1 MISKVAI
8 SFCARMVQL
17 ESVKSPYANPYGRI
31 LYDCIMLEDTS
42 GKIVYICED
51 SDGDLMICNKDLSV
65 ERYIWHDSNET
76 LMEKAITL
84 TMGLMQIG
92 F

>member
-1 MISKVAI
+1 MKKSLVNMISKVAI

-51 SDGDLMICNKDLSV
+51 SDGFRQVK
-65 ERYIWHDSNET
+65 T
-76 LMEKAITL
+76 LLGLLPVKYTL
-84 TMGLMQIG
+84 DYKYN
-92 F
+92 